1 MEVGF
6 ASFHLFILSNL
17 VLICNQNNGR
27 PIYSYRFSMTSTMS
41 YIYDMVL
48 VIEKK
53 DCPVKKKI
61 YYSDYPQKIDSTIKR
76 LSCDVKK
83 YLYCNRLF

>member
-1 MEVGF
+1 MGVGF

-27 PIYSYRFSMTSTMS
+27 PIY
-41 YIYDMVL
+41 DMVL

-53 DCPVKKKI
+53 DCPVKKKL
-61 YYSDYPQKIDSTIKR
+61 YYSDYPQKIDSTIKTIVMR
-76 LSCDVKK
+76 CK
-83 YLYCNRLF
+83 